1 MGAVGDE
8 EQIEKL
14 KDDVFQELELV
25 KQEIRKEIANSE
37 VKAQTNLDLLQKASE
52 SNEQKL

>member
-52 SNEQKL
+52 SNEHKL